1 MKIYAERFDSITA
14 FAAHLAPHTGRE
26 GKYGNSSEET
36 RATSWALG
44 MDWSQA
50 LTMAKRGGDW
60 PEGAAELQSIDTAAA
75 TKDMATMIAPELVND
90 VVGGAIDVPEYLIGA
105 PECFLRMDEEA
116 EQPRSMIRL
125 AACVGATA
133 DTSGHHMLNR
143 GRAILAAVDAYE
155 LQGYTVELTAF
166 MVCHRKGRML
176 YTAEIVLK
184 QAGIPWDSSSVAF
197 GLAHPAFSRRL
208 GFKALEI
215 HPDAAWLSAE
225 SYGNGNMEKPE
236 GFDIYFNYVTSGR
249 GFTSPDEAIDTVK
262 RTIREQ
268 TDTQL

>member
-1 MKIYAERFDSITA
+1 MELYAERFDSITA
-14 FAAHLAPHTGRE
+14 FAAHLAPHTGRG
-26 GKYGNSSEET
+26 GKHGNESEDT
-36 RATSWALG
+36 KHPSWALG
-44 MDWSQA
+44 VDWSQA
-50 LTMAKRGGDW
+50 LTMAQRGGDW
-60 PEGAAELQSIDTAAA
+60 PEGAAELQSIDMTAA
-75 TKDMATMIAPELVND
+75 TKDMASMIAPELVND

-125 AACVGATA
+125 AACIDASGS
-133 DTSGHHMLNR
+133 TSGYHMLNR

-166 MVCHRKGRML
+166 VVSNRKGRML

-184 QAGIPWDSSSVAF
+184 QAGIPWDASSVAF

-215 HPDAAWLSAE
+215 HPDAGWLSDDG
-225 SYGNGNMEKPE
+225 YGHGKMEKPE
-236 GFDIYFNYVTSGR
+236 GFDIYFEYVIDGR
-249 GFTSPDEAIDTVK
+249 GFRSPDEAIATVK
-262 RTIREQ
+262 RTIKSQ